1 MNRLGAFEGL
11 KQTVAHFGLSVH
23 DRGCPFSGRPCYLL
37 VFFDELDH
45 GLLLLL
51 YATISK
57 YGIHYDH
64 LWLIIV
70 SLTVTF
76 IHCLLV
82 VRVIYA
88 FPIVLVHPHSTI
100 VADLISTSF
109 FPRCHP
115 SFLCHSHCRIGVPNF
130 VQLHRTAL

>member
-76 IHCLLV
+76 ISLPFGGSRHLCFS
-82 VRVIYA
+82 YCPGA
-88 FPIVLVHPHSTI
+88 ST
-100 VADLISTSF
+100 F
-109 FPRCHP
+109 NNC
-115 SFLCHSHCRIGVPNF
+115 C
-130 VQLHRTAL
+130 